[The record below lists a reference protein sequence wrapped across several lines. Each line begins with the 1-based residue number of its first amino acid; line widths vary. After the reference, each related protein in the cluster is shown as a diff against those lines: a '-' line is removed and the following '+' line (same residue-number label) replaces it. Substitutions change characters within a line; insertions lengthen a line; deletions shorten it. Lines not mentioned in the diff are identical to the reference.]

1 MVSIVE
7 VTTKAQLRR
16 FVEYPIELYKDVPQY
31 IPGTYDDDLQDWDR
45 KKNPAFE
52 YCQARC
58 WLAMRDGEIVGRIGA
73 ILSRKANEK
82 WHTNRLRFTQVDFI
96 DDYQVSKALF
106 DTVEDWARQ
115 LGCTQVHGPLG
126 FTDMD
131 REGML
136 VEGFDRR
143 SCFFTY
149 YNHPY
154 YKDHLAALGYEK
166 DVDWIEELIT
176 APTDEKVI
184 QRWEKLSNYVLKR
197 QKLHIHKVRTRLDY
211 PPLIRKVFQLVNIA
225 YSPLYGTVEL
235 SEAQIKRYAGKFAPL
250 VNPHLTCFVMNE
262 EEELVAFGVAA
273 PSIAE
278 ALRKNRGRIFPTGW
292 VDLLKAFRKNDTVD
306 LLLIAVRPDLQSKG
320 VNAVVISQVMRG
332 AYEMGVRWAET
343 GPMLEMNQKVQ
354 TQWQDFPL
362 EQHKRRRCFIK
373 DLVLR
378 GRRSGS
384 RTWPGCK
391 RNGGGRAYV
400 SYRNRSGRHKHCR
413 GRGGR
418 RPRHRIPGQCSYH
431 GQPPGGG
438 GGAGHGRRRGAGPGP
453 GRGVRC

>member
-16 FVEYPIELYKDVPQY
+16 FVEYPMELYKDVPQY
-31 IPGTYDDDLQDWDR
+31 IPGTYDDDLEDWDK

-96 DDYQVSKALF
+96 DDYQVSRALF
-106 DTVEDWARQ
+106 ATVEDWARQ
-115 LGCTQVHGPLG
+115 LGCTQIHGPLG
-126 FTDMD
+126 FTDLD
-131 REGML
+131 REGLL

-154 YKDHLAALGYEK
+154 YKDHLEALGYAK

-176 APTDEKVI
+176 APTDEAVL

-197 QKLHIHKVRTRLDY
+197 QKLHVKKARTRLDY
-211 PPLIRKVFQLVNIA
+211 PSLVRQVFQLVNTA

-250 VNPHLTCFVMNE
+250 INPQLTCFVMNE
-262 EEELVAFGVAA
+262 ENEMVAFGVAA

-278 ALRKNRGRIFPTGW
+278 ALRKHKGRLFPTGW

-332 AYEMGVRWAET
+332 AFDMGIRWAET

-354 TQWQDFPL
+354 TQWQGFPL

-373 DLVLR
+373 DLV
-378 GRRSGS
+378 
-384 RTWPGCK
+384 PAAQQAAPK
-391 RNGGGRAYV
+391 EM
-400 SYRNRSGRHKHCR
+400 
-413 GRGGR
+413 
-418 RPRHRIPGQCSYH
+418 
-431 GQPPGGG
+431 
-438 GGAGHGRRRGAGPGP
+438 AG
-453 GRGVRC
+453 V

>member
-1 MVSIVE
+1 
-7 VTTKAQLRR
+7 
-16 FVEYPIELYKDVPQY
+16 
-31 IPGTYDDDLQDWDR
+31 
-45 KKNPAFE
+45 
-52 YCQARC
+52 
-58 WLAMRDGEIVGRIGA
+58 MRDGEIVGRIGA

-96 DDYQVSKALF
+96 DDYQVSRALF
-106 DTVEDWARQ
+106 ATVEDWARQ
-115 LGCTQVHGPLG
+115 LGCTQIHGPLG
-126 FTDMD
+126 FTDLD
-131 REGML
+131 REGLL

-154 YKDHLAALGYEK
+154 YKDHLETLGYAK

-197 QKLHIHKVRTRLDY
+197 QKLHVKKARTRLDY
-211 PPLIRKVFQLVNIA
+211 PGLVRQVFQLVNTA

-250 VNPHLTCFVMNE
+250 INPQLTCFVMNE
-262 EEELVAFGVAA
+262 ENEMV
-273 PSIAE
+273 
-278 ALRKNRGRIFPTGW
+278 
-292 VDLLKAFRKNDTVD
+292 AFRKNDTVD

-332 AYEMGVRWAET
+332 AFDMGIRWAET

-354 TQWQDFPL
+354 TQWQGFPL

-373 DLVLR
+373 DLAPAAQ
-378 GRRSGS
+378 
-384 RTWPGCK
+384 TAAPK
-391 RNGGGRAYV
+391 EM
-400 SYRNRSGRHKHCR
+400 
-413 GRGGR
+413 
-418 RPRHRIPGQCSYH
+418 
-431 GQPPGGG
+431 
-438 GGAGHGRRRGAGPGP
+438 AG
-453 GRGVRC
+453 V

>member
-16 FVEYPIELYKDVPQY
+16 FVEYPMELYKDVPQY
-31 IPGTYDDDLQDWDR
+31 IPGTYDDDLEDWDK

-96 DDYQVSKALF
+96 DDYQVSRALF
-106 DTVEDWARQ
+106 ATVEDWARQ

-126 FTDMD
+126 FTDLD
-131 REGML
+131 REGLL

-197 QKLHIHKVRTRLDY
+197 QKLHVKKARTRLDY
-211 PPLIRKVFQLVNIA
+211 PGLVRQVFQLVNTA

-235 SEAQIKRYAGKFAPL
+235 TNKQIKRYSAKFAPL
-250 VNPHLTCFVMNE
+250 INPNLAFFIMDEHEDM
-262 EEELVAFGVAA
+262 VAMGVAA
-273 PSIAE
+273 PSIAS
-278 ALRKNRGRIFPTGW
+278 ALQKSRGKYFPTGW
-292 VDLLKAFRKNDTVD
+292 IDLLKAFHKNDTID
-306 LLLIAVRPDLQSKG
+306 LLLIAVRPDYQKKG
-320 VNAVVISQVMRG
+320 VNAMILYNAMQG
-332 AYEMGVRWAET
+332 CHKLGIKEAET
-343 GPMLEMNQKVQ
+343 GPMLETNEKVQ
-354 TQWQDFPL
+354 SQWKDFDI

-373 DLVLR
+373 KL
-378 GRRSGS
+378 
-384 RTWPGCK
+384 K
-391 RNGGGRAYV
+391 
-400 SYRNRSGRHKHCR
+400 
-413 GRGGR
+413 
-418 RPRHRIPGQCSYH
+418 
-431 GQPPGGG
+431 
-438 GGAGHGRRRGAGPGP
+438 
-453 GRGVRC
+453 